1 MDDLQAVR
9 HIPKVLQQIS
19 LFTFGNADILHII
32 VKFKVIILPVP
43 AVHFAEKCLPP
54 ILWCQVRGVDHR
66 AAPKR
71 VEVRLFH
78 FQPNL
83 RVRSGHRMGKHTLA
97 LCHLYFLFL
106 QKANAGDPC
115 AAHII
120 KDIGTAQVPLLLAND
135 ADRILTAA
143 ANALLHIV
151 LDFDMAAIIA
161 ITANHAGAVGSAGN
175 LHVLPVLSLTSLR
188 FHPLGA
194 LLVGISLTS
203 GVAGVNGSGKSTF
216 AKILNRLLLPIEG
229 TVLIGGLDAMQEENI
244 IPIRKM
250 VGMVFQNPDDQLIG
264 SVVEEDVAF
273 GAENISVPHKEL
285 VKRVEDALAQV
296 GLAASMRIEELSG
309 GGKQKVAI
317 AGVLAMKP
325 RYIVLDEATSML
337 DPKSRRD
344 VLQLMKELQKQGIT
358 IILITHLMEELLL
371 ADWIYVMHQGRLA
384 MKGSR
389 EALFSQPERLREF
402 GLELPMTVLLAH
414 ALAERGCVRTKDL
427 FSVEAIAER
436 IYKEHPYAFLK
447 EKTMEPAS
455 VDKKAKVLSQAI
467 VFQHVNL
474 SYGKKSIL
482 NDVCC
487 SIEKGSYTAIIGPS
501 GAGKSTLLQMIP
513 ALISPTDGSIYV
525 DGMEVT
531 DTSADIAALRKK
543 IGFIFQYPEQQL
555 FAKNVYEDVVFG
567 PRNVGISEVEAEKR
581 AYEAI
586 QFVGLP
592 QDVYDLPMDKLSGG
606 QKRRVALAGVIAMQ
620 PDYLILDEPLAGLD
634 PVGKKKM
641 LQILR
646 ALHRDAG
653 ITVVVVSHDADA
665 VVEDAEQVLYLR
677 DGKILE
683 QGAPSDVFYR
693 LWLREMEHMTR
704 DKHSKMNGEQMRD
717 RSTGRLSEDTLAE
730 AICELPGCMQLL
742 IRLRIMGLP
751 VSCKHT
757 QLAETVQAIVDAVG
771 R

>member
-1 MDDLQAVR
+1 MIKIRDL
-9 HIPKVLQQIS
+9 
-19 LFTFGNADILHII
+19 TF
-32 VKFKVIILPVP
+32 
-43 AVHFAEKCLPP
+43 E
-54 ILWCQVRGVDHR
+54 
-66 AAPKR
+66 
-71 VEVRLFH
+71 
-78 FQPNL
+78 
-83 RVRSGHRMGKHTLA
+83 
-97 LCHLYFLFL
+97 YF
-106 QKANAGDPC
+106 
-115 AAHII
+115 
-120 KDIGTAQVPLLLAND
+120 
-135 ADRILTAA
+135 DR
-143 ANALLHIV
+143 
-151 LDFDMAAIIA
+151 DEE
-161 ITANHAGAVGSAGN
+161 GN
-175 LHVLPVLSLTSLR
+175 LTEMVNAIR
-188 FHPLGA
+188 
-194 LLVGISLTS
+194 GINFDAEE
-203 GVAGVNGSGKSTF
+203 GEFIVVAGVNGSGKSTF

-244 IPIRKM
+244 IPIRQM

-273 GAENISVPHKEL
+273 GAENIGVPHREL
-285 VKRVEDALAQV
+285 VKRVEDVLAQV
-296 GLAASMRIEELSG
+296 GLSASMRIEELSG

-325 RYIVLDEATSML
+325 RCIVLDEATSML
-337 DPKSRRD
+337 DPRSRQD

-371 ADWIYVMHQGRLA
+371 ADRIYVMHQGRLC

-389 EALFSQPERLREF
+389 EILFAEPEKLRGF
-402 GLELPMTVLLAH
+402 GLELPMTVQLAH

-447 EKTMEPAS
+447 EKTMEAAMA
-455 VDKKAKVLSQAI
+455 VGKGKALSQAI
-467 VFQHVNL
+467 IFQHVNL
-474 SYGKKSIL
+474 LYGKKPIL

-501 GAGKSTLLQMIP
+501 GAGKSTFLQMIP
-513 ALISPTDGSIYV
+513 ALISPTEGSIYV
-525 DGMEVT
+525 DGLEVT
-531 DTSADIAALRKK
+531 DDSADIIALRKK

-641 LQILR
+641 LEILR

-677 DGKILE
+677 DGKIEE
-683 QGAPSDVFYR
+683 QGIPADVFYR
-693 LWLREMEHMTR
+693 LWLREMEHVTP
-704 DKHSKMNGEQMRD
+704 ETL
-717 RSTGRLSEDTLAE
+717 STAL
-730 AICELPGCMQLL
+730 CEIPICMQLL

-757 QLAETVQAIVDAVG
+757 RPAETVQAIMDAISE
-771 R
+771 

>member
-1 MDDLQAVR
+1 MIKIRNLTFEYFDRDD
-9 HIPKVLQQIS
+9 
-19 LFTFGNADILHII
+19 
-32 VKFKVIILPVP
+32 
-43 AVHFAEKCLPP
+43 E
-54 ILWCQVRGVDHR
+54 
-66 AAPKR
+66 
-71 VEVRLFH
+71 
-78 FQPNL
+78 
-83 RVRSGHRMGKHTLA
+83 
-97 LCHLYFLFL
+97 
-106 QKANAGDPC
+106 
-115 AAHII
+115 
-120 KDIGTAQVPLLLAND
+120 
-135 ADRILTAA
+135 
-143 ANALLHIV
+143 
-151 LDFDMAAIIA
+151 
-161 ITANHAGAVGSAGN
+161 GN
-175 LHVLPVLSLTSLR
+175 LTEMVNAIR
-188 FHPLGA
+188 
-194 LLVGISLTS
+194 GINFDA
-203 GVAGVNGSGKSTF
+203 GEGEFIVVAGVNGSGKSTF

-273 GAENISVPHKEL
+273 GAENIGVPHKEL

-296 GLAASMRIEELSG
+296 GLSASMRIEELSG

-325 RYIVLDEATSML
+325 WCIVLDEATSML

-389 EALFSQPERLREF
+389 DALFSQPERLREF
-402 GLELPMTVLLAH
+402 GLELPMTVQLAH
-414 ALAERGCVRTKDL
+414 ALAKCGCMRTKDL
-427 FSVEAIAER
+427 FSIEAIAER

-447 EKTMEPAS
+447 EKTMEPAPAG
-455 VDKKAKVLSQAI
+455 KKAKALSQAI
-467 VFQHVNL
+467 VLQHVYLN
-474 SYGKKSIL
+474 YGEKPIL

-513 ALISPTDGSIYV
+513 ALISPTDGNIYV
-525 DGMEVT
+525 DGLEVT
-531 DTSADIAALRKK
+531 DASADIAALRKK

-586 QFVGLP
+586 QFAGLP

-641 LQILR
+641 LDILR

-665 VVEDAEQVLYLR
+665 VVEDAEQVLYLQ

-683 QGAPSDVFYR
+683 YGTPADVFYR
-693 LWLREMEHMTR
+693 LWRREMDDM
-704 DKHSKMNGEQMRD
+704 SQGM
-717 RSTGRLSEDTLAE
+717 TGRQTLDNKILSEAL
-730 AICELPGCMQLL
+730 CELPVCMQLL
-742 IRLRIMGLP
+742 TRLRMMGLP
-751 VSCKHT
+751 VSCRHT
-757 QLAETVQAIVDAVG
+757 QPAETVQAIVDAVD
-771 R
+771 RL

>member
-1 MDDLQAVR
+1 MIKIRNLTFEYFDRDD
-9 HIPKVLQQIS
+9 
-19 LFTFGNADILHII
+19 
-32 VKFKVIILPVP
+32 
-43 AVHFAEKCLPP
+43 E
-54 ILWCQVRGVDHR
+54 
-66 AAPKR
+66 
-71 VEVRLFH
+71 
-78 FQPNL
+78 
-83 RVRSGHRMGKHTLA
+83 
-97 LCHLYFLFL
+97 
-106 QKANAGDPC
+106 
-115 AAHII
+115 
-120 KDIGTAQVPLLLAND
+120 
-135 ADRILTAA
+135 
-143 ANALLHIV
+143 
-151 LDFDMAAIIA
+151 
-161 ITANHAGAVGSAGN
+161 GN
-175 LHVLPVLSLTSLR
+175 LTEMVNAIR
-188 FHPLGA
+188 
-194 LLVGISLTS
+194 GINFDA
-203 GVAGVNGSGKSTF
+203 GEGEFIVVAGVNGSGKSTF

-229 TVLIGGLDAMQEENI
+229 TVLIGGLDAMQEGNI

-250 VGMVFQNPDDQLIG
+250 IGMVFQNPDDQLIG

-273 GAENISVPHKEL
+273 GAENIGVPHKEL

-296 GLAASMRIEELSG
+296 GLSASMRIEELSG

-325 RYIVLDEATSML
+325 RCIVLDEATSML

-389 EALFSQPERLREF
+389 EAIFAQPEKLREF
-402 GLELPMTVLLAH
+402 GLELPMTVQLAH
-414 ALAERGCVRTKDL
+414 ALTKCGCVRTKDL
-427 FSVEAIAER
+427 FSIEAIAER

-447 EKTMEPAS
+447 EKTMEPAPAG
-455 VDKKAKVLSQAI
+455 KKAKALSQAI
-467 VFQHVNL
+467 VLQHVHLN
-474 SYGKKSIL
+474 YGEKPIL
-482 NDVCC
+482 TDVCC

-513 ALISPTDGSIYV
+513 ALISPTDGNIYV
-525 DGMEVT
+525 DGLEVT
-531 DTSADIAALRKK
+531 DDSADIAALRKK

-641 LQILR
+641 LDILR

-665 VVEDAEQVLYLR
+665 VVEDAEQVLYLQ

-683 QGAPSDVFYR
+683 YGTPADVFYR
-693 LWLREMEHMTR
+693 LWRR
-704 DKHSKMNGEQMRD
+704 KMDDMSQGM
-717 RSTGRLSEDTLAE
+717 TGRQTLDNKILSEAL
-730 AICELPGCMQLL
+730 CELPVCMQLL
-742 IRLRIMGLP
+742 IRLRMMGLP
-751 VSCKHT
+751 VSCRHT
-757 QLAETVQAIVDAVG
+757 QPAETVQAIVDAVD
-771 R
+771 RL

>member
-1 MDDLQAVR
+1 MIKIRDLTFEYFDRDDE
-9 HIPKVLQQIS
+9 
-19 LFTFGNADILHII
+19 GNLTEMVNAI
-32 VKFKVIILPVP
+32 
-43 AVHFAEKCLPP
+43 
-54 ILWCQVRGVDHR
+54 RGIN
-66 AAPKR
+66 
-71 VEVRLFH
+71 F
-78 FQPNL
+78 
-83 RVRSGHRMGKHTLA
+83 
-97 LCHLYFLFL
+97 
-106 QKANAGDPC
+106 
-115 AAHII
+115 
-120 KDIGTAQVPLLLAND
+120 D
-135 ADRILTAA
+135 ADEGEF
-143 ANALLHIV
+143 IV
-151 LDFDMAAIIA
+151 
-161 ITANHAGAVGSAGN
+161 
-175 LHVLPVLSLTSLR
+175 
-188 FHPLGA
+188 
-194 LLVGISLTS
+194 
-203 GVAGVNGSGKSTF
+203 VAGVNGSGKSTF

-273 GAENISVPHKEL
+273 GAENIGVPHKEL

-296 GLAASMRIEELSG
+296 GLSASMRIEELSG

-317 AGVLAMKP
+317 AGVLAMRP
-325 RYIVLDEATSML
+325 RCIVLDEATSML

-371 ADWIYVMHQGRLA
+371 ADRIYVMHQGRLA

-389 EALFSQPERLREF
+389 EAVFAQPEKLREF
-402 GLELPMTVLLAH
+402 GLELPMTVQLAH
-414 ALAERGCVRTKDL
+414 ALAKCGCMRTKDL
-427 FSVEAIAER
+427 FSIEAIAER

-447 EKTMEPAS
+447 EKTMEPAPAG
-455 VDKKAKVLSQAI
+455 KKAKALSQAI
-467 VFQHVNL
+467 VLQHVHLN
-474 SYGKKSIL
+474 YGEKPIL
-482 NDVCC
+482 TDVCC

-513 ALISPTDGSIYV
+513 ALISPTDGNIYV
-525 DGMEVT
+525 DGLEVT
-531 DTSADIAALRKK
+531 DASADIASLRKK

-641 LQILR
+641 LDILR

-665 VVEDAEQVLYLR
+665 VVEDAEQVLYLQ

-683 QGAPSDVFYR
+683 YGTPADVFYR
-693 LWLREMEHMTR
+693 LWRREMDDM
-704 DKHSKMNGEQMRD
+704 SQGM
-717 RSTGRLSEDTLAE
+717 TGRQTLDNKILSEAL
-730 AICELPGCMQLL
+730 CELPVCMQLL
-742 IRLRIMGLP
+742 IRLRMMGLP
-751 VSCKHT
+751 VSCRHT
-757 QLAETVQAIVDAVG
+757 QPAETVQAIVDAVD
-771 R
+771 RL

>member
-1 MDDLQAVR
+1 MIKIRDL
-9 HIPKVLQQIS
+9 
-19 LFTFGNADILHII
+19 TFEYFDRDEEGNLTEMVNAIRGINFD
-32 VKFKVIILPVP
+32 
-43 AVHFAEKCLPP
+43 AEK
-54 ILWCQVRGVDHR
+54 G
-66 AAPKR
+66 
-71 VEVRLFH
+71 EF
-78 FQPNL
+78 
-83 RVRSGHRMGKHTLA
+83 
-97 LCHLYFLFL
+97 
-106 QKANAGDPC
+106 
-115 AAHII
+115 
-120 KDIGTAQVPLLLAND
+120 
-135 ADRILTAA
+135 
-143 ANALLHIV
+143 IV
-151 LDFDMAAIIA
+151 
-161 ITANHAGAVGSAGN
+161 
-175 LHVLPVLSLTSLR
+175 
-188 FHPLGA
+188 
-194 LLVGISLTS
+194 
-203 GVAGVNGSGKSTF
+203 VAGVNGSGKSTF

-273 GAENISVPHKEL
+273 GAENIGVPHKEL

-296 GLAASMRIEELSG
+296 GLLASMRIEELSG

-325 RYIVLDEATSML
+325 RCIVLDEATSML

-344 VLQLMKELQKQGIT
+344 VLQLMKDLQKQGIT

-371 ADWIYVMHQGRLA
+371 ADRIYVMHQGRLC

-389 EALFSQPERLREF
+389 EAIFAQSEKLREF
-402 GLELPMTVLLAH
+402 GLELPMTVQLAH
-414 ALAERGCVRTKDL
+414 TLAQCGCVRTKEL
-427 FSVEAIAER
+427 FSVPAIAER
-436 IYKEHPYAFLK
+436 LYKEHPYAFLK
-447 EKTMEPAS
+447 DKTMESAGNA
-455 VDKKAKVLSQAI
+455 KKSKTLSQAI

-474 SYGKKSIL
+474 SYGKKPIL
-482 NDVCC
+482 TDVCC

-501 GAGKSTLLQMIP
+501 GAGKSTFLQMIP

-525 DGMEVT
+525 DGLEVT
-531 DTSADIAALRKK
+531 DTSADITALRKK

-592 QDVYDLPMDKLSGG
+592 QDVYDLPQDKLSGG

-641 LQILR
+641 LDILR

-665 VVEDAEQVLYLR
+665 VVEDAEQVLYLQ
-677 DGKILE
+677 DGKIVE
-683 QGAPSDVFYR
+683 QGVPADAFYR
-693 LWLREMEHMTR
+693 LWLREMEHVMQNMS
-704 DKHSKMNGEQMRD
+704 SKMSGEQTGD
-717 RSTGRLSEDTLAE
+717 RSSGRASNEILEE
-730 AICELPGCMQLL
+730 ALCELPICMQLL

-757 QLAETVQAIVDAVG
+757 QPVETVQAIVAAVDRRG
-771 R
+771 

>member
-1 MDDLQAVR
+1 MIKIRDL
-9 HIPKVLQQIS
+9 
-19 LFTFGNADILHII
+19 TFEYFDRDEEGNLTEMINAI
-32 VKFKVIILPVP
+32 
-43 AVHFAEKCLPP
+43 
-54 ILWCQVRGVDHR
+54 RGIN
-66 AAPKR
+66 
-71 VEVRLFH
+71 F
-78 FQPNL
+78 
-83 RVRSGHRMGKHTLA
+83 
-97 LCHLYFLFL
+97 
-106 QKANAGDPC
+106 
-115 AAHII
+115 
-120 KDIGTAQVPLLLAND
+120 D
-135 ADRILTAA
+135 ADEGEF
-143 ANALLHIV
+143 IV
-151 LDFDMAAIIA
+151 
-161 ITANHAGAVGSAGN
+161 
-175 LHVLPVLSLTSLR
+175 
-188 FHPLGA
+188 
-194 LLVGISLTS
+194 
-203 GVAGVNGSGKSTF
+203 VAGVNGSGKSTF

-273 GAENISVPHKEL
+273 GAENIGVPHKEL

-325 RYIVLDEATSML
+325 RCIVLDEATSML

-389 EALFSQPERLREF
+389 EAIFTQPEKLRAF
-402 GLELPMTVLLAH
+402 GLELPMTVQLAH
-414 ALAERGCVRTKDL
+414 ALAKCGCMWTKDL
-427 FSVEAIAER
+427 FSTEAIADR

-447 EKTMEPAS
+447 EKTMEPAPS
-455 VDKKAKVLSQAI
+455 GKKAKASAQAI
-467 VFQHVNL
+467 VFQQVNL
-474 SYGKKSIL
+474 SYGKKPIL
-482 NDVCC
+482 TDVSC
-487 SIEKGSYTAIIGPS
+487 SIAKGSYTAIIGPS

-525 DGMEVT
+525 DGVEVT
-531 DTSADIAALRKK
+531 DASADIVALRKK

-586 QFVGLP
+586 RFVGLP

-641 LQILR
+641 LEILR

-665 VVEDAEQVLYLR
+665 VVEDAEQVLYLK
-677 DGKILE
+677 DGRIVE
-683 QGAPSDVFYR
+683 QGAPADIFYR
-693 LWLREMEHMTR
+693 LWLREMEHV
-704 DKHSKMNGEQMRD
+704 MRD
-717 RSTGRLSEDTLAE
+717 DPSGLTGGQTLDKNVGQPAAGQTGDKNAGQLVHGQTGDKSTRKSAGEVLSEVL
-730 AICELPGCMQLL
+730 CELPVCMQLL

-757 QLAETVQAIVDAVG
+757 QPAETVQAIADAVG

>member
-1 MDDLQAVR
+1 MIKIRNLTFEYFDRDD
-9 HIPKVLQQIS
+9 
-19 LFTFGNADILHII
+19 
-32 VKFKVIILPVP
+32 
-43 AVHFAEKCLPP
+43 E
-54 ILWCQVRGVDHR
+54 
-66 AAPKR
+66 
-71 VEVRLFH
+71 
-78 FQPNL
+78 
-83 RVRSGHRMGKHTLA
+83 
-97 LCHLYFLFL
+97 
-106 QKANAGDPC
+106 
-115 AAHII
+115 
-120 KDIGTAQVPLLLAND
+120 
-135 ADRILTAA
+135 
-143 ANALLHIV
+143 
-151 LDFDMAAIIA
+151 
-161 ITANHAGAVGSAGN
+161 GN
-175 LHVLPVLSLTSLR
+175 LTEMVNAIR
-188 FHPLGA
+188 
-194 LLVGISLTS
+194 GINFDA
-203 GVAGVNGSGKSTF
+203 GEGEFIVVAGVNGSGKSTF

-273 GAENISVPHKEL
+273 GAENIGVPHKEL

-296 GLAASMRIEELSG
+296 GLSASMRIEELSG

-325 RYIVLDEATSML
+325 RCIVLDEATSML

-389 EALFSQPERLREF
+389 EAIFAQPEKLREF
-402 GLELPMTVLLAH
+402 GLELPMTVQLAH
-414 ALAERGCVRTKDL
+414 ALTKCGCVRTKDL
-427 FSVEAIAER
+427 FSIKAIAER

-447 EKTMEPAS
+447 EKTMEPAPAG
-455 VDKKAKVLSQAI
+455 KKAKALSQAI
-467 VFQHVNL
+467 VLQHVHLN
-474 SYGKKSIL
+474 YGEKPIL
-482 NDVCC
+482 TDVCC

-513 ALISPTDGSIYV
+513 ALISPTDGNIYV
-525 DGMEVT
+525 DGLEVT
-531 DTSADIAALRKK
+531 DASADIAALRKK

-641 LQILR
+641 LDILR

-665 VVEDAEQVLYLR
+665 VVEDAEQVLYLQ

-683 QGAPSDVFYR
+683 YGTPADVFYR
-693 LWLREMEHMTR
+693 LWRR
-704 DKHSKMNGEQMRD
+704 KMDDMSQGM
-717 RSTGRLSEDTLAE
+717 TGRQTLDNKILSEAL
-730 AICELPGCMQLL
+730 CELPVCMQLL
-742 IRLRIMGLP
+742 IRLRMMGLP
-751 VSCKHT
+751 VSCRHT
-757 QLAETVQAIVDAVG
+757 QPAETVQAIVDAVD
-771 R
+771 RL

>member
-1 MDDLQAVR
+1 MIKIRDL
-9 HIPKVLQQIS
+9 
-19 LFTFGNADILHII
+19 TF
-32 VKFKVIILPVP
+32 
-43 AVHFAEKCLPP
+43 E
-54 ILWCQVRGVDHR
+54 
-66 AAPKR
+66 
-71 VEVRLFH
+71 
-78 FQPNL
+78 
-83 RVRSGHRMGKHTLA
+83 
-97 LCHLYFLFL
+97 YF
-106 QKANAGDPC
+106 
-115 AAHII
+115 
-120 KDIGTAQVPLLLAND
+120 
-135 ADRILTAA
+135 DR
-143 ANALLHIV
+143 
-151 LDFDMAAIIA
+151 DEE
-161 ITANHAGAVGSAGN
+161 GN
-175 LHVLPVLSLTSLR
+175 LTEMVNAIR
-188 FHPLGA
+188 
-194 LLVGISLTS
+194 GINFDA
-203 GVAGVNGSGKSTF
+203 GEGEFIVVAGVNGSGKSTF

-229 TVLIGGLDAMQEENI
+229 TVLIDGLDAMQEENI
-244 IPIRKM
+244 IPIRKL

-273 GAENISVPHKEL
+273 GAENIGVLHKEL

-344 VLQLMKELQKQGIT
+344 VLRLMKALQKQGIT

-371 ADWIYVMHQGRLA
+371 ADRIYVMHQGRLC
-384 MKGSR
+384 MTGRR
-389 EALFSQPERLREF
+389 EALFAEPEKLRSF
-402 GLELPMTVLLAH
+402 GLELPMTIQLAH
-414 ALAERGCVRTKDL
+414 ALAEQGCVRTKDL
-427 FSVEAIAER
+427 FSVKAIAER

-447 EKTMEPAS
+447 EKTMEPVSA
-455 VDKKAKVLSQAI
+455 DKKAKALSQAI

-474 SYGKKSIL
+474 LYGKKPIL

-531 DTSADIAALRKK
+531 DTSADIAALRRK

-641 LQILR
+641 LEILR

-665 VVEDAEQVLYLR
+665 VVEDAEQVMYLT
-677 DGKILE
+677 DGKIVE
-683 QGAPSDVFYR
+683 QGAPADVFYR
-693 LWLREMEHMTR
+693 LWQREINPATR
-704 DKHSKMNGEQMRD
+704 DVGVEMNGEQMGD
-717 RSTGRLSEDTLAE
+717 TDSGRSPGEILSEAV
-730 AICELPGCMQLL
+730 CELPICMQLL

-757 QLAETVQAIVDAVG
+757 QPAETVQAIVDAVDRRG
-771 R
+771 

>member
-1 MDDLQAVR
+1 MIKIRNLTFEYFDRDD
-9 HIPKVLQQIS
+9 
-19 LFTFGNADILHII
+19 
-32 VKFKVIILPVP
+32 
-43 AVHFAEKCLPP
+43 E
-54 ILWCQVRGVDHR
+54 
-66 AAPKR
+66 
-71 VEVRLFH
+71 
-78 FQPNL
+78 
-83 RVRSGHRMGKHTLA
+83 
-97 LCHLYFLFL
+97 
-106 QKANAGDPC
+106 
-115 AAHII
+115 
-120 KDIGTAQVPLLLAND
+120 
-135 ADRILTAA
+135 
-143 ANALLHIV
+143 
-151 LDFDMAAIIA
+151 
-161 ITANHAGAVGSAGN
+161 GN
-175 LHVLPVLSLTSLR
+175 LTEMVNAIR
-188 FHPLGA
+188 
-194 LLVGISLTS
+194 GINFDA
-203 GVAGVNGSGKSTF
+203 GEGEFIVVAGVNGSGKSTF

-273 GAENISVPHKEL
+273 GAENIGVPHKEL

-296 GLAASMRIEELSG
+296 GLSASMRIEELSG

-325 RYIVLDEATSML
+325 RCIVLDEATSML

-389 EALFSQPERLREF
+389 EAIFAQPEKLREF
-402 GLELPMTVLLAH
+402 GLELPMTVQLAH
-414 ALAERGCVRTKDL
+414 ALAKCGCVRTKDL
-427 FSVEAIAER
+427 FSIEAIAER

-447 EKTMEPAS
+447 EKTMEPAPAG
-455 VDKKAKVLSQAI
+455 KKAKALSQAI
-467 VFQHVNL
+467 VLQHVHLN
-474 SYGKKSIL
+474 YGEKPIL
-482 NDVCC
+482 TDVCC

-513 ALISPTDGSIYV
+513 ALISPTDGNIYV
-525 DGMEVT
+525 DGLEVT
-531 DTSADIAALRKK
+531 DASADIAALRKK

-641 LQILR
+641 LNILR

-665 VVEDAEQVLYLR
+665 VVEDAEQVLYLQ

-683 QGAPSDVFYR
+683 YGTPADVFYR
-693 LWLREMEHMTR
+693 LWRREMDDM
-704 DKHSKMNGEQMRD
+704 SQGM
-717 RSTGRLSEDTLAE
+717 TGRQTLDNKILSEAL
-730 AICELPGCMQLL
+730 CELPVCMQLL
-742 IRLRIMGLP
+742 IRLRMMGLP
-751 VSCKHT
+751 VSCRHT
-757 QLAETVQAIVDAVG
+757 QPAETVQAIVDAVD
-771 R
+771 RYRTS

>member
-1 MDDLQAVR
+1 MIKIRDLTFEYFDRDDE
-9 HIPKVLQQIS
+9 
-19 LFTFGNADILHII
+19 GNLTDMVNAI
-32 VKFKVIILPVP
+32 
-43 AVHFAEKCLPP
+43 
-54 ILWCQVRGVDHR
+54 RGIN
-66 AAPKR
+66 
-71 VEVRLFH
+71 F
-78 FQPNL
+78 
-83 RVRSGHRMGKHTLA
+83 
-97 LCHLYFLFL
+97 
-106 QKANAGDPC
+106 
-115 AAHII
+115 
-120 KDIGTAQVPLLLAND
+120 D
-135 ADRILTAA
+135 ADEGEF
-143 ANALLHIV
+143 IV
-151 LDFDMAAIIA
+151 
-161 ITANHAGAVGSAGN
+161 
-175 LHVLPVLSLTSLR
+175 
-188 FHPLGA
+188 
-194 LLVGISLTS
+194 
-203 GVAGVNGSGKSTF
+203 VAGMNGSGKSTF

-273 GAENISVPHKEL
+273 GAENIGVPHKEL

-296 GLAASMRIEELSG
+296 GLSASMRIEELSG

-317 AGVLAMKP
+317 AGVLAMRP
-325 RYIVLDEATSML
+325 RCIVLDEATSML

-371 ADWIYVMHQGRLA
+371 ADRIYVMHQGRLV
-384 MKGSR
+384 MKGNR
-389 EALFSQPERLREF
+389 EAIFAQPEKLREF
-402 GLELPMTVLLAH
+402 GLELPMTVQLAH
-414 ALAERGCVRTKDL
+414 ALAKCGCMRTKDL
-427 FSVEAIAER
+427 FSIEAIAER

-447 EKTMEPAS
+447 EKTMEPAPAG
-455 VDKKAKVLSQAI
+455 KKAKALSQAI
-467 VFQHVNL
+467 VLQHVHLN
-474 SYGKKSIL
+474 YGEKPIL
-482 NDVCC
+482 TDVCC

-513 ALISPTDGSIYV
+513 ALISPTDGNIYV
-525 DGMEVT
+525 DGLEVT
-531 DTSADIAALRKK
+531 DASADIAALRKK

-586 QFVGLP
+586 QFAGLP

-641 LQILR
+641 LDILR

-665 VVEDAEQVLYLR
+665 VVEDAEQVLYLQ

-683 QGAPSDVFYR
+683 YGTPADVFYR
-693 LWLREMEHMTR
+693 LWRREMDDM
-704 DKHSKMNGEQMRD
+704 SQGM
-717 RSTGRLSEDTLAE
+717 TGRQTLDNKILSEAL
-730 AICELPGCMQLL
+730 CELPVCMQLL
-742 IRLRIMGLP
+742 IRLRMMGLP
-751 VSCKHT
+751 VSCRHT
-757 QLAETVQAIVDAVG
+757 QPAETVQAIADAVD
-771 R
+771 RL

>member
-1 MDDLQAVR
+1 MIKIRNLTFEYFDRDD
-9 HIPKVLQQIS
+9 
-19 LFTFGNADILHII
+19 
-32 VKFKVIILPVP
+32 
-43 AVHFAEKCLPP
+43 E
-54 ILWCQVRGVDHR
+54 
-66 AAPKR
+66 
-71 VEVRLFH
+71 
-78 FQPNL
+78 
-83 RVRSGHRMGKHTLA
+83 
-97 LCHLYFLFL
+97 
-106 QKANAGDPC
+106 
-115 AAHII
+115 
-120 KDIGTAQVPLLLAND
+120 
-135 ADRILTAA
+135 
-143 ANALLHIV
+143 
-151 LDFDMAAIIA
+151 
-161 ITANHAGAVGSAGN
+161 GN
-175 LHVLPVLSLTSLR
+175 LTEMVNAIR
-188 FHPLGA
+188 
-194 LLVGISLTS
+194 GINFDA
-203 GVAGVNGSGKSTF
+203 GEGEFIVVAGVNGSGKSTF

-229 TVLIGGLDAMQEENI
+229 TVLIGGLDAMQEGNI

-273 GAENISVPHKEL
+273 GAENIGVPHKEL

-296 GLAASMRIEELSG
+296 GLSASMRIEELSG

-325 RYIVLDEATSML
+325 RCIVLDEATSML

-389 EALFSQPERLREF
+389 EVIFAQPEKLREF
-402 GLELPMTVLLAH
+402 GLELPMTVQLAH
-414 ALAERGCVRTKDL
+414 ALAKCGCMRTKDL
-427 FSVEAIAER
+427 FSIEAIAER

-447 EKTMEPAS
+447 EKTMEPAPAG
-455 VDKKAKVLSQAI
+455 KKAKALSQAI
-467 VFQHVNL
+467 VLQHVHLN
-474 SYGKKSIL
+474 YGEKPIL
-482 NDVCC
+482 TDVCC

-513 ALISPTDGSIYV
+513 ALISPTDGNIYV
-525 DGMEVT
+525 DGLEVT
-531 DTSADIAALRKK
+531 DASADIAALRKK

-641 LQILR
+641 LDILR

-665 VVEDAEQVLYLR
+665 VVEDAEQVLYLQ

-683 QGAPSDVFYR
+683 YGTPADVFYR
-693 LWLREMEHMTR
+693 LWRR
-704 DKHSKMNGEQMRD
+704 KMDDMSQGM
-717 RSTGRLSEDTLAE
+717 TGRQTLDNKILSEAL
-730 AICELPGCMQLL
+730 CELPVCMQLL
-742 IRLRIMGLP
+742 IRLRMMGLP
-751 VSCKHT
+751 VSCRHT
-757 QLAETVQAIVDAVG
+757 QPAETVQAIVDAVD
-771 R
+771 RL